1 LVSFSNAALD
11 GGAASVRP
19 RIAVVDLARGGAVAA
34 MVVYHFAWNLSELRL
49 IATEVTAEP
58 GWRFVA
64 RAIAASFLLLVGIGL
79 ALAHADRIR
88 WRAFLRRL
96 AIVAGAALL
105 VTVATVFAFPQSY
118 IFFGILHAI
127 ALSSLLAVP
136 FTQAPPWVSAGL
148 ALLIGAVP
156 AMVGGGPFEL
166 PLLAFLGLASR
177 PPITNDWV
185 PLFPW
190 AAFVFAG
197 VALGKAGRAWLQA
210 RARPVRSRA
219 GRGLA
224 WAGRHSL
231 AIYLLHQP
239 VLFGALYGL
248 VQVAGPNL
256 AAVAARVERDCP
268 GSYVGAGIA
277 EPVARAT
284 CACTVEGM
292 KAGGVWTDF
301 LRERLG
307 QDGRDELARI
317 ARACLDRSRSAPP
330 GAESPR

>member
-1 LVSFSNAALD
+1 MIARLVPLSTTALE
-11 GGAASVRP
+11 GGGGSARR
-19 RIAVVDLARGGAVAA
+19 RIAAVDLARGGAVAA

-58 GWRFVA
+58 GWRFFA

-96 AIVAGAALL
+96 VVVAGAALL
-105 VTVATVFAFPQSY
+105 VTIATVFTFPQSY

-148 ALLIGAVP
+148 AILIGAVP
-156 AMVGGGPFEL
+156 AIVGGGVFDFPR
-166 PLLAFLGLASR
+166 LAFLGLASR

-190 AAFVFAG
+190 AAFVLAG
-197 VALGKAGRAWLQA
+197 VALGKVSRSWLEA
-210 RARPVRSRA
+210 TARPVRSPFGRA
-219 GRGLA
+219 LA

-231 AIYLLHQP
+231 PIYLLHQP
-239 VLFGALYGL
+239 LLFGALYGF
-248 VQVAGPNL
+248 VQAAGPNL
-256 AAVAARVERDCP
+256 AAVAERVERDCP
-268 GSYVGAGIA
+268 ASYVQSGIA
-277 EPVARAT
+277 EPVARQT

-292 KAGGVWTDF
+292 KAGGIWTDF

-317 ARACLDRSRSAPP
+317 ARACLDRSRSA
-330 GAESPR
+330 G